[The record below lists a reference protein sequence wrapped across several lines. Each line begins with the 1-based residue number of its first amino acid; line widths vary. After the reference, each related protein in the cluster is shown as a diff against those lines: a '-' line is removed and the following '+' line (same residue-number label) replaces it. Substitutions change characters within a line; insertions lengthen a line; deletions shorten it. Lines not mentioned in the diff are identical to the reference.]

1 MFKRISVLAA
11 TLGAVA
17 LLGASLAGSAFAQGP
32 NPSTDPAQPQA
43 GFGGRWGASQTAGST
58 MRGPAWGGQATLGVV
73 SDLTGKSVADIQ
85 AERQDGKSLL
95 EIAKVAKDDLVNKIL
110 AAKKA
115 VVDGLVKAGTLTQDQ
130 ADTMLDNMAE
140 RVSTAVERTE
150 TGPANGRERWQRWQ
164 RDLPDGRHGHPG
176 HGASERRRTHGP
188 RGRHGRTVPGS
199 GGAVTGR
206 IHRDQTQPVPVK
218 WGEANASPLFCVRRA
233 ALFTSAS
240 APYRRLIWPCYTPW

>member
-58 MRGPAWGGQATLGVV
+58 LRGPPGAGRPPSAWSASSPASRWRTFRP
-73 SDLTGKSVADIQ
+73 
-85 AERQDGKSLL
+85 ERQDGKSLL

-130 ADTMLDNMAE
+130 AD
-140 RVSTAVERTE
+140 
-150 TGPANGRERWQRWQ
+150 
-164 RDLPDGRHGHPG
+164 RH
-176 HGASERRRTHGP
+176 AR
-188 RGRHGRTVPGS
+188 
-199 GGAVTGR
+199 
-206 IHRDQTQPVPVK
+206 
-218 WGEANASPLFCVRRA
+218 
-233 ALFTSAS
+233 
-240 APYRRLIWPCYTPW
+240 